1 MQLTMLAWLVLMAWA
16 QTSYGSALYSFF
28 TDLTIQVGAQDPT
41 TGKLLYSACN
51 SQNIPI
57 FPLEKP
63 NILDTKETPRN
74 GTALTA
80 VGWGDWQF
88 ITAQV
93 FWQTEDDTI
102 VQGKYICNM
111 TTGKLVRDREFQ
123 ISAAAGV
130 DSIHN
135 QTGLSIVNL
144 GEKDGY
150 RLFYHD
156 KDRKVKMLWYT
167 DDDGWNDGGAISQDT
182 AGGMAL
188 GSTIHDLKNIT
199 VPFPKDSENIELS
212 RLDKSGLWTLD
223 AFPNKFLGPYTNNT
237 LPADMFWSLEDEAD
251 FSLPAWN
258 SSLEAIGAAVDRDRS
273 RTRSI
278 FYIGDDK
285 KIHEVKSTNSGWQLG
300 SNQTE
305 RTWPVA
311 DNASSG
317 LAVVSQQSEG
327 KAWLYYWSNET
338 IVQAFK
344 DYDGDWV
351 DAEALPQKVPTNG
364 TDDKKPKD
372 RPTQEDGPDPEGSK
386 GLSSGAKT
394 GIGVGVGIGVGA
406 LLIDVL
412 AWLWTKRRRERAHQE
427 KVSGIVEVG
436 GSPLEPRLYVFKEDL
451 PRENERVE
459 PSEMAG
465 QGRPAELS
473 HHDSVVYELPEHHA
487 RG

>member
-1 MQLTMLAWLVLMAWA
+1 METTMLSWLVLLALVH
-16 QTSYGSALYSFF
+16 TSYGSALYAFF
-28 TDLTIQVGAQDPT
+28 TDLTIQVGAQDRT
-41 TGKLLYSACN
+41 TGKLLYSTCN
-51 SQNIPI
+51 SQDIPI

-63 NILDTKETPRN
+63 NILDTRETPRN

-80 VGWGDWQF
+80 VGWGDLNF

-93 FWQTEDDTI
+93 FWQTEDNTI

-111 TTGKLVRDREFQ
+111 TTGKLIRDREFQ

-135 QTGLSIVNL
+135 ETGLSIVNL

-156 KDRKVKMLWYT
+156 EDRRVKMLWYT

-199 VPFPKDSENIELS
+199 VPFPKDSENVELS
-212 RLDKSGLWTLD
+212 RLDKSGLWTLGMPI
-223 AFPNKFLGPYTNNT
+223 ALWN
-237 LPADMFWSLEDEAD
+237 LEDEAE

-258 SSLEAIGAAVDRDRS
+258 SSLEAIGAAVDRS
-273 RTRSI
+273 RTRSV
-278 FYIGDDK
+278 FYVGDDK
-285 KIHEVKSTNSGWQLG
+285 KIHEVKSTRNGWQLG

-305 RTWPVA
+305 RAWPVA
-311 DNASSG
+311 DNESSG

-327 KAWLYYWSNET
+327 KAWLYYWANET

-351 DAEALPQKVPTNG
+351 DAKALPEKLPTNG

-372 RPTQEDGPDPEGSK
+372 RPTQEPRPEPVESK
-386 GLSSGAKT
+386 GLSSGAKA

-406 LLIDVL
+406 LLFGVL
-412 AWLWTKRRRERAHQE
+412 AWLWMKRRRERAQQE

-436 GSPLEPRLYVFKEDL
+436 GSPLEPRLSVFKEDL
-451 PRENERVE
+451 PRQNEHVE
-459 PSEMAG
+459 PSEMTG

-473 HHDSVVYELPEHHA
+473 HHDSAVYEMPEHHA
-487 RG
+487 RE

>member
-1 MQLTMLAWLVLMAWA
+1 MEITMLSWLVLLALVH
-16 QTSYGSALYSFF
+16 TSYGSALYAFF
-28 TDLTIQVGAQDPT
+28 TDLTIQVGAQDRT
-41 TGKLLYSACN
+41 TGKLLYSTCN
-51 SQNIPI
+51 SQDIPI

-63 NILDTKETPRN
+63 NILDTRETPRN

-80 VGWGDWQF
+80 VGWGDLNF

-93 FWQTEDDTI
+93 FWQTEDNTI

-111 TTGKLVRDREFQ
+111 TTGKLIRDREFQ

-135 QTGLSIVNL
+135 ETGLSIVNL

-156 KDRKVKMLWYT
+156 EDRRVKMLWYT

-182 AGGMAL
+182 AGGIAL

-199 VPFPKDSENIELS
+199 VPFPKDSENVELS

-223 AFPNKFLGPYTNNT
+223 AFPHTFLGPYTNNT
-237 LPADMFWSLEDEAD
+237 LPSDMYWSLEDEAD

-258 SSLEAIGAAVDRDRS
+258 SSLEAIGAAVDRS
-273 RTRSI
+273 RTRSV

-285 KIHEVKSTNSGWQLG
+285 KIHEVKSTRNGWQLG

-305 RTWPVA
+305 RAWPVA

-317 LAVVSQQSEG
+317 LAAVSQQSEG
-327 KAWLYYWSNET
+327 KAWLYYWANET

-351 DAEALPQKVPTNG
+351 DAKALPEKLPTNG

-372 RPTQEDGPDPEGSK
+372 RPAQEPGPESVESK
-386 GLSSGAKT
+386 GLSSGAKA

-406 LLIDVL
+406 LLFGVL
-412 AWLWTKRRRERAHQE
+412 AWLWMKRRRERAQQE

-436 GSPLEPRLYVFKEDL
+436 GSPLEPRLSVFKEDL
-451 PRENERVE
+451 PRQNEHVE
-459 PSEMAG
+459 PSEMTG

-473 HHDSVVYELPEHHA
+473 HHDSAVYEMPEHHA
-487 RG
+487 RE

>member
-16 QTSYGSALYSFF
+16 QTSYGSALYAFF

-80 VGWGDWQF
+80 VGWGTGNLSLYVSSLSKLLAAYSSPHIQ
-88 ITAQV
+88 AQV
-93 FWQTEDDTI
+93 FWQTEDNTI

-135 QTGLSIVNL
+135 ETGLSIVNL

-258 SSLEAIGAAVDRDRS
+258 SSLEAIGAAVGRDRS

-278 FYIGDDK
+278 FYIGDD

-372 RPTQEDGPDPEGSK
+372 RPTQADGPDPEG
-386 GLSSGAKT
+386 
-394 GIGVGVGIGVGA
+394 
-406 LLIDVL
+406 VL

-436 GSPLEPRLYVFKEDL
+436 GSSLEPRLSVFKEGL

>member
-1 MQLTMLAWLVLMAWA
+1 METTMLSWLVLLALVH
-16 QTSYGSALYSFF
+16 TSYGSALYAFF
-28 TDLTIQVGAQDPT
+28 TDLTTQVGAQDRT
-41 TGKLLYSACN
+41 TGKLLYSTCN
-51 SQNIPI
+51 SQDIPI

-63 NILDTKETPRN
+63 NILDTRETPRN

-80 VGWGDWQF
+80 VGWGDLNF

-93 FWQTEDDTI
+93 FWQTEDNTI

-111 TTGKLVRDREFQ
+111 TTGKLIRDREFQ

-135 QTGLSIVNL
+135 ETGLSIVNL

-156 KDRKVKMLWYT
+156 EDRRVKMLWYT

-199 VPFPKDSENIELS
+199 VPFPKDSENVELS

-223 AFPNKFLGPYTNNT
+223 
-237 LPADMFWSLEDEAD
+237 EAE

-258 SSLEAIGAAVDRDRS
+258 SSLEAIGAAVDRS
-273 RTRSI
+273 RTRSV
-278 FYIGDDK
+278 FYVGDDK
-285 KIHEVKSTNSGWQLG
+285 KIHEVKSTRNGWQLG

-305 RTWPVA
+305 RAWPVA
-311 DNASSG
+311 DNESSG

-327 KAWLYYWSNET
+327 KAWLYYWANET

-351 DAEALPQKVPTNG
+351 DAKALPEKLPTNG

-372 RPTQEDGPDPEGSK
+372 RPTQEPRPEPVESK
-386 GLSSGAKT
+386 GLSSGAKA

-406 LLIDVL
+406 LLFGVL
-412 AWLWTKRRRERAHQE
+412 AWLWMKRRRERAQQE

-436 GSPLEPRLYVFKEDL
+436 GSPLEPRLSVFKEDL
-451 PRENERVE
+451 PRQNEHVE
-459 PSEMAG
+459 PSEMTG

-473 HHDSVVYELPEHHA
+473 HHDSAVYEMPEHHA
-487 RG
+487 RE

>member
-16 QTSYGSALYSFF
+16 QTSYGSALYAFF

-93 FWQTEDDTI
+93 FWQTEDNTI

-135 QTGLSIVNL
+135 ETGLSIVNL

-167 DDDGWNDGGAISQDT
+167 DDDGWNDGGAIPQDT

-212 RLDKSGLWTLD
+212 RLDKSGLWTLGMPHD
-223 AFPNKFLGPYTNNT
+223 PVALICFGAWKTKPT
-237 LPADMFWSLEDEAD
+237 
-251 FSLPAWN
+251 SLPAWN

-338 IVQAFK
+338 IVQAFN

-406 LLIDVL
+406 LLIGVL
-412 AWLWTKRRRERAHQE
+412 ARLWTKRRRERAHQE

-436 GSPLEPRLYVFKEDL
+436 GSPLEPRLSVFKEDL

>member
-1 MQLTMLAWLVLMAWA
+1 MLSWLVFLALVRA
-16 QTSYGSALYSFF
+16 SYSSALYAFF

-41 TGKLLYSACN
+41 TGKLLYSTCN
-51 SQNIPI
+51 SQDIPI
-57 FPLEKP
+57 FPLQKL
-63 NILDTKETPRN
+63 NILDTRETPRN

-80 VGWGDWQF
+80 VGWGDVNF

-93 FWQTEDDTI
+93 FWQTEDNII

-130 DSIHN
+130 DSIDN
-135 QTGLSIVNL
+135 ETGLSIVNL

-156 KDRKVKMLWYT
+156 EDRKVKMLWYT

-182 AGGMAL
+182 AG
-188 GSTIHDLKNIT
+188 
-199 VPFPKDSENIELS
+199 
-212 RLDKSGLWTLD
+212 D
-223 AFPNKFLGPYTNNT
+223 AFPNTFLGPYTNNT
-237 LPADMFWSLEDEAD
+237 LPSDMFWSLENEAD
-251 FSLPAWN
+251 FSLPGWN
-258 SSLEAIGAAVDRDRS
+258 ASLEAIGAAVDRS
-273 RTRSI
+273 RTRSV

-285 KIHEVKSTNSGWQLG
+285 KIHEVKTTKNGWQLG

-305 RTWPVA
+305 RAWPVA

-351 DAEALPQKVPTNG
+351 DAEALPQKLPTNG
-364 TDDKKPKD
+364 TDNKKPKD
-372 RPTQEDGPDPEGSK
+372 RPAREDEPEPEGSK
-386 GLSSGAKT
+386 GLSSGAKA
-394 GIGVGVGIGVGA
+394 GIGAGVGIGVGA
-406 LLIDVL
+406 LLIGVL
-412 AWLWTKRRRERAHQE
+412 VWLWMKRRRERAHQE

-436 GSPLEPRLYVFKEDL
+436 GSPLEPRLSVFKEDL
-451 PRENERVE
+451 PRENEHVE

-473 HHDSVVYELPEHHA
+473 HHDSAVYEMPEHHA

>member
-16 QTSYGSALYSFF
+16 QTSYGSALYAFF

-80 VGWGDWQF
+80 VGWGTGNLSLSPHIQ
-88 ITAQV
+88 AQV
-93 FWQTEDDTI
+93 FWQTEDNTI

-135 QTGLSIVNL
+135 ETGLSIVNL

-372 RPTQEDGPDPEGSK
+372 RPTQEDGPDPEG
-386 GLSSGAKT
+386 
-394 GIGVGVGIGVGA
+394 
-406 LLIDVL
+406 VL
-412 AWLWTKRRRERAHQE
+412 AWLWMKRRRERAHQE

-436 GSPLEPRLYVFKEDL
+436 GSPLEPRLSVFKEDL

>member
-1 MQLTMLAWLVLMAWA
+1 MLSWLVLLALVRA
-16 QTSYGSALYSFF
+16 SYSSALYAFF

-41 TGKLLYSACN
+41 TGKLLYSTCN
-51 SQNIPI
+51 SQDIPI
-57 FPLEKP
+57 FPLQKP
-63 NILDTKETPRN
+63 NILDTRETPRN

-80 VGWGDWQF
+80 VGWGDVNF

-93 FWQTEDDTI
+93 FWQTEDNII

-135 QTGLSIVNL
+135 ETGLSIVNL

-156 KDRKVKMLWYT
+156 EDRKVKMLWYT

-182 AGGMAL
+182 AGA
-188 GSTIHDLKNIT
+188 
-199 VPFPKDSENIELS
+199 
-212 RLDKSGLWTLD
+212 D
-223 AFPNKFLGPYTNNT
+223 AFPNTFLGPYTNNT
-237 LPADMFWSLEDEAD
+237 LPSDMFWSLENEAD
-251 FSLPAWN
+251 FSLPGWN
-258 SSLEAIGAAVDRDRS
+258 ASLEAIGAAVDRS
-273 RTRSI
+273 RTRSV

-285 KIHEVKSTNSGWQLG
+285 KIHEVKTTKNGWQLG

-305 RTWPVA
+305 RAWPVA

-351 DAEALPQKVPTNG
+351 DAEALPQKLPTNG
-364 TDDKKPKD
+364 TDNKKPKD
-372 RPTQEDGPDPEGSK
+372 RPAREDEPEPEGSK
-386 GLSSGAKT
+386 GLSSGAKA
-394 GIGVGVGIGVGA
+394 GIGAGVGIGVGA
-406 LLIDVL
+406 LLIGVL
-412 AWLWTKRRRERAHQE
+412 VWLWMKRRRERAHQE

-436 GSPLEPRLYVFKEDL
+436 GSPLEPRLSVFKEDL
-451 PRENERVE
+451 PRENEHVE

-473 HHDSVVYELPEHHA
+473 HHDSAVYEMPEHHA

>member
-1 MQLTMLAWLVLMAWA
+1 MLAWLVLLAWA
-16 QTSYGSALYSFF
+16 QTSYGSALYAFF

-51 SQNIPI
+51 SHNIPV

-93 FWQTEDDTI
+93 FWQTEDNTI

-135 QTGLSIVNL
+135 ETGLSIVNL

-156 KDRKVKMLWYT
+156 EDRKVKMLWYT
-167 DDDGWNDGGAISQDT
+167 GDDGWNDGGAISQDT

-188 GSTIHDLKNIT
+188 GSTIHDFKNIT
-199 VPFPKDSENIELS
+199 VPFPKNSENIELS
-212 RLDKSGLWTLD
+212 RLDKPGLWTLD

-237 LPADMFWSLEDEAD
+237 LPTDMFWSLEDEAD

-285 KIHEVKSTNSGWQLG
+285 KIHEVKSTKSGWQLG

-305 RTWPVA
+305 RAWPVA

-327 KAWLYYWSNET
+327 KAWLYYWSNDT
-338 IVQAFK
+338 IIQAFK

-351 DAEALPQKVPTNG
+351 DAETLPQKIPING

-372 RPTQEDGPDPEGSK
+372 RPTQEDEPEPEGSK

-394 GIGVGVGIGVGA
+394 GIGAGVGIGAGA
-406 LLIDVL
+406 LLIGVL
-412 AWLWTKRRRERAHQE
+412 ACLWMKRRRERAHQE

-436 GSPLEPRLYVFKEDL
+436 GSPLEPRLSVFKEDL
-451 PRENERVE
+451 PREDERVE

>member
-1 MQLTMLAWLVLMAWA
+1 MLSWLVFLAWA
-16 QTSYGSALYSFF
+16 QTSYGSALYAFF

-41 TGKLLYSACN
+41 TGKLLYSAC
-51 SQNIPI
+51 
-57 FPLEKP
+57 
-63 NILDTKETPRN
+63 
-74 GTALTA
+74 
-80 VGWGDWQF
+80 WGDWQF
-88 ITAQV
+88 IT
-93 FWQTEDDTI
+93 
-102 VQGKYICNM
+102 GKYICNM

-135 QTGLSIVNL
+135 ETGLSIVNL

-212 RLDKSGLWTLD
+212 RLDKSGLWTL
-223 AFPNKFLGPYTNNT
+223 
-237 LPADMFWSLEDEAD
+237 DMFWSLEDEAD

-394 GIGVGVGIGVGA
+394 GIGAGVGIGVGA
-406 LLIDVL
+406 LLIGVL
-412 AWLWTKRRRERAHQE
+412 AWLWMKRRRERAHQE
-427 KVSGIVEVG
+427 KVSDIVEVG
-436 GSPLEPRLYVFKEDL
+436 GSPLEPRLSVFKEDL
-451 PRENERVE
+451 PREDERVE

>member
-16 QTSYGSALYSFF
+16 QTSYGSALYAFF

-80 VGWGDWQF
+80 VGWGTGNLSLYVSSPSKLLAAYSSPHIQ
-88 ITAQV
+88 AQV
-93 FWQTEDDTI
+93 FWQTEDNTI

-135 QTGLSIVNL
+135 ETGLSIVNL

-372 RPTQEDGPDPEGSK
+372 RPTQEDGPDPEG
-386 GLSSGAKT
+386 
-394 GIGVGVGIGVGA
+394 
-406 LLIDVL
+406 VL
-412 AWLWTKRRRERAHQE
+412 AWLWMKRRRERAHQE

-436 GSPLEPRLYVFKEDL
+436 GSPLEPRLSVFKEDL

>member
-1 MQLTMLAWLVLMAWA
+1 MQLTMLSWLLILASA
-16 QTSYGSALYSFF
+16 QMGYGAALYAFF

-57 FPLEKP
+57 FPLERP

-80 VGWGDWQF
+80 
-88 ITAQV
+88 AQV
-93 FWQTEDDTI
+93 FWQTEDNTI

-135 QTGLSIVNL
+135 ETGLSIVNL

-156 KDRKVKMLWYT
+156 EDRKVKMLWYT
-167 DDDGWNDGGAISQDT
+167 DDDGWNDGGDISQDP

-199 VPFPKDSENIELS
+199 VPFPKDYENIELS

-237 LPADMFWSLEDEAD
+237 LPSDMFWSSEDEAG

-258 SSLEAIGAAVDRDRS
+258 SSLEAIGAAVDRS

-285 KIHEVKSTNSGWQLG
+285 KIHEVKSTKTGWQLG

-305 RTWPVA
+305 RAWPVA

-327 KAWLYYWSNET
+327 KAWLYYWANET
-338 IVQAFK
+338 IIQAFK

-351 DAEALPQKVPTNG
+351 HAEALPQKVPTNG
-364 TDDKKPKD
+364 TDDKPKD
-372 RPTQEDGPDPEGSK
+372 RPAQDDEPKPETSN
-386 GLSSGAKT
+386 GLSSGAKI

-406 LLIDVL
+406 LLIGVI
-412 AWLWTKRRRERAHQE
+412 AWIWMRRRRERAHQE

-436 GSPLEPRLYVFKEDL
+436 GSPLEPRLSVFKEDL
-451 PRENERVE
+451 PRENEQVE
-459 PSEMAG
+459 PAEMTG

-473 HHDSVVYELPEHHA
+473 HHDSAVYELPEHHA

>member
-1 MQLTMLAWLVLMAWA
+1 MLSWLVLLALVRA
-16 QTSYGSALYSFF
+16 SYSSALYAFF

-41 TGKLLYSACN
+41 TGKLLYSTCN
-51 SQNIPI
+51 SQDIPI
-57 FPLEKP
+57 FPLQKP
-63 NILDTKETPRN
+63 NILDTRETPRN

-80 VGWGDWQF
+80 VGWGDVNF

-93 FWQTEDDTI
+93 FWQTEDNII

-135 QTGLSIVNL
+135 ETGLSIVNL

-156 KDRKVKMLWYT
+156 EDRKVKMLWYT

-182 AGGMAL
+182 AG
-188 GSTIHDLKNIT
+188 
-199 VPFPKDSENIELS
+199 
-212 RLDKSGLWTLD
+212 D
-223 AFPNKFLGPYTNNT
+223 AFPNTFLGPYTNNT
-237 LPADMFWSLEDEAD
+237 LPSDMFWSLENEAD
-251 FSLPAWN
+251 FSLPGWN
-258 SSLEAIGAAVDRDRS
+258 ASLEAIGAAVDRS
-273 RTRSI
+273 RTRSV

-285 KIHEVKSTNSGWQLG
+285 KIHEVKTTKNGWQLG

-305 RTWPVA
+305 RAWPVA

-351 DAEALPQKVPTNG
+351 DAEALPQKLPTNG
-364 TDDKKPKD
+364 TDNKKPKD
-372 RPTQEDGPDPEGSK
+372 RPAREDEPEPEGSK
-386 GLSSGAKT
+386 GLSSGAKA
-394 GIGVGVGIGVGA
+394 GIGAGVGIGVGA
-406 LLIDVL
+406 LLIGVL
-412 AWLWTKRRRERAHQE
+412 VWLWMKRRRERAHQE

-436 GSPLEPRLYVFKEDL
+436 GSPLEPRLSVFKEDL
-451 PRENERVE
+451 PRENEHVE

-473 HHDSVVYELPEHHA
+473 HHDSAVYEMPEHHA

>member
-1 MQLTMLAWLVLMAWA
+1 MQLAILSWLVLLALVRA
-16 QTSYGSALYSFF
+16 SYSSALYAFF

-41 TGKLLYSACN
+41 TRKLFYSTCN
-51 SQNIPI
+51 SQDIPI
-57 FPLEKP
+57 FPIQKP
-63 NILDTKETPRN
+63 NILDTRETPRN

-80 VGWGDWQF
+80 VGWGDLNF
-88 ITAQV
+88 IT
-93 FWQTEDDTI
+93 
-102 VQGKYICNM
+102 GKYICNM

-135 QTGLSIVNL
+135 ETGISIINL

-156 KDRKVKMLWYT
+156 EDRKVKMLWYT

-199 VPFPKDSENIELS
+199 VPFPKDSENVELS

-223 AFPNKFLGPYTNNT
+223 VFPNTFLGPYTNNT
-237 LPADMFWSLEDEAD
+237 LASDMFWSLEDEAD

-258 SSLEAIGAAVDRDRS
+258 SSLEAIGAAVDRS
-273 RTRSI
+273 RTRSV
-278 FYIGDDK
+278 FYIGGDK
-285 KIHEVKSTNSGWQLG
+285 KIHEVKSTKDGWQLG

-305 RTWPVA
+305 RAWPVA

-327 KAWLYYWSNET
+327 KAWLYYWANET

-344 DYDGDWV
+344 DYDGDCV
-351 DAEALPQKVPTNG
+351 DAEALPQKLPTNG
-364 TDDKKPKD
+364 TDDKEPKD
-372 RPTQEDGPDPEGSK
+372 RPAQEDEPEPKGPR
-386 GLSSGAKT
+386 GLSSGAKA
-394 GIGVGVGIGVGA
+394 GIGAGVGIGVGA
-406 LLIDVL
+406 LLIGVL
-412 AWLWTKRRRERAHQE
+412 AWQRAHQE

-436 GSPLEPRLYVFKEDL
+436 GSPLDPRLSVFKEDL
-451 PRENERVE
+451 PRENENVE

-473 HHDSVVYELPEHHA
+473 PHDSAVYEMPEHHA